1 MLCVMLN
8 TMQDSNVD
16 SDINWFNKAM
26 NHNENGESAQ
36 ALLSIN
42 FYCEQNPDDVSG
54 LIAKAMINTE
64 LSNFSEAEK
73 VLKSI
78 DLNKNSSAKFL
89 QIYYTEWASLYKAK
103 NELEKAIEF
112 YDKRINI
119 SPDETG
125 GYILKGAALAKLG
138 KYEEAK
144 DEHLKATQLEG
155 NPEEAF
161 TNLGLILR
169 AELNLGEA
177 KAAFENSLKIISND
191 ESVEKNLEDVTNAIE
206 LQKKINSIRMV
217 KQQHLKT

>member
-1 MLCVMLN
+1 
-8 TMQDSNVD
+8 MQDSNFD
-16 SDINWFNKAM
+16 PDINWFNKAM

-42 FYCEQNPDDVSG
+42 FYCEQNPDDASG

-73 VLKSI
+73 ALKSI
-78 DLNKNSSAKFL
+78 DLDKNSSDRFL
-89 QIYYTEWASLYKAK
+89 QIYYTEWASLYKAINK
-103 NELEKAIEF
+103 LDKAIEY

-119 SPDETG
+119 SPEETG
-125 GYILKGAALAKLG
+125 GYIFKGAALAKLG

-144 DEHLKATQLEG
+144 KEHLKATKLEG

-169 AELNLGEA
+169 AELKLGEA
-177 KAAFENSLKIISND
+177 QAAFENSLKIISKND
-191 ESVEKNLEDVTNAIE
+191 EGVEKYLDDVTNAIE
-206 LQKKINSIRMV
+206 LQKKINAIRMV
-217 KQQHLKT
+217 KQQRLKT